1 MRRALKKKKK
11 KESLFIEEKQSRKET
26 KKGSRPDAD
35 PPRELWGILNR
46 RVALEHHPGPHR
58 HHCPPLGWVQ
68 GADGSLETRDSQDG
82 FPAPI
87 PSPVLGLCPLQQ
99 AQGALLRN
107 PCLPLVPVQL
117 FPKMPQVFLLP
128 EWSVPAAHPI
138 LFCNSA

>member
-11 KESLFIEEKQSRKET
+11 KVYSLKKSNPEKKPKKEAGLMQT
-26 KKGSRPDAD
+26 

-58 HHCPPLGWVQ
+58 HQCPPLGWVQ
-68 GADGSLETRDSQDG
+68 GADRSLETRDSQDG

-99 AQGALLRN
+99 AQGSLLRN

-138 LFCNSA
+138 LFHNSA